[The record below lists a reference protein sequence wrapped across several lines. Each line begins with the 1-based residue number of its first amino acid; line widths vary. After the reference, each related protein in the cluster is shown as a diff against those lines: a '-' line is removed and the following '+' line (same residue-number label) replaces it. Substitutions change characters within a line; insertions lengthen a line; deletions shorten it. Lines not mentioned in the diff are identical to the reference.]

1 MLQPLLPSQLSQ
13 KVKNSM
19 RRPLEIKAEESS
31 VRSVVSLTS
40 ALESLSS
47 MQIAKTKNKV
57 LISNQF
63 FDEVWGIYKQIRVDV
78 LFNFGRA
85 PEQTTTD
92 KELLILITAKGGLSG
107 DIDQRLVR
115 KVTEHYDETK
125 NDILVIGK
133 HGALKLKQAHIDYE
147 HFFDLPEGDYINVD
161 PLMDIIRKYSRS
173 RIYYQNYISLSE
185 QAIKDV
191 DLSEVVSSKGR
202 VADLSTISDDMVSEK
217 THIFEPSSYAV
228 AAYLENSIL
237 RLTISQFIYDSRLAQ
252 VASRFKAMSAA
263 RERSV
268 ETAGELRT
276 EYNRAKRTQVDTR
289 LKESMAGLK
298 KIRAEGA
305 Q

>member
-1 MLQPLLPSQLSQ
+1 
-13 KVKNSM
+13 M
-19 RRPLEIKAEESS
+19 RRPLEIKAEEAS

-63 FDEVWGIYKQIRVDV
+63 FDEVWNIYRQIRVDV
-78 LFNFGRA
+78 LFNFGRT
-85 PEQTTTD
+85 PNETPID

-107 DIDQRLVR
+107 DIDQRLIR
-115 KVTEHYDETK
+115 KVVDRYDETK
-125 NDILVIGK
+125 NDVLVIGH
-133 HGALKLKQAHIDYE
+133 HGALKLKQSHIDYNYY
-147 HFFDLPEGDYINVD
+147 FDLPEHDYINVD
-161 PLMDIIRKYSRS
+161 PLMDIVKKYSAS
-173 RIYYQNYISLSE
+173 RIFYQDYISLSQQE
-185 QAIKDV
+185 IKDV

-202 VADLSTISDDMVSEK
+202 VADLDALEGDVVSEK
-217 THIFEPSSYAV
+217 TYIFEPSSYAV

-263 RERSV
+263 KERSID
-268 ETAGELRT
+268 TANELHT
-276 EYNRAKRTQVDTR
+276 EYNRAKRNQVDTR
-289 LKESMAGLK
+289 LKESLAGLK

-305 Q
+305 G